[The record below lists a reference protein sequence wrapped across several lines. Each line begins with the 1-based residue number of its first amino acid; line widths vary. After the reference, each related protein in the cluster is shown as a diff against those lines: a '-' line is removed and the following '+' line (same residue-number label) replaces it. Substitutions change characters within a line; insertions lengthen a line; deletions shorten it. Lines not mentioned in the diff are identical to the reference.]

1 MKIHPSA
8 IIHPKAELDS
18 TVEVGAYAVIGEHV
32 RAGKGVKIRSHVV
45 IDGRT
50 EIGENCVFFPFSSIG
65 MGPQDLKYKGGETRL
80 LIGKNNTFREYVTL
94 NLGTEHGTGKTVIG
108 QDNFFMAY
116 VHVAHDCVVGDK
128 VVMAN
133 AATLAGHITIGD
145 HAILG
150 GLVGVHQFVKI
161 GSYALVGGCSAVAQ
175 DVPPF
180 VSVAGNRTKLY
191 GLNLVGLKRHHFSK
205 ERIDALKGAYRLLF
219 RSKLTMREAIKQAR
233 NKWGDIADV
242 EEFVSFVENA
252 KRGIC
257 R

>member
-1 MKIHPSA
+1 MRIHPTA
-8 IIHPKAELDS
+8 MIHAKAELDS
-18 TVEVGAYAVIGEHV
+18 TVEVGPYTVIGEHV
-32 RAGKGVKIRSHVV
+32 RVGRGVKIGSHVV
-45 IDGRT
+45 IDGWT
-50 EIGENCVFFPFSSIG
+50 EIGEDCTFFPFSSIG
-65 MGPQDLKYKGGETRL
+65 MEPQDLKFKGGETHL
-80 LIGKNNTFREYVTL
+80 LIGRENIFREYV
-94 NLGTEHGTGKTVIG
+94 NLSRGTTEGVGKTVIG
-108 QDNFFMAY
+108 EGNYFMAY
-116 VHVAHDCVVGDK
+116 VHVAHDCVIGNK

-191 GLNLVGLKRHHFSK
+191 GLNMVGLKRHRFSK

-219 RSKLTMREAIKQAR
+219 RSKLTLREAIKQAR

-242 EEFVSFVENA
+242 EVLVSFVENA